1 MSKHLYFN
9 IGQESRPV
17 IEKLTEQNVKK
28 SLFFEQYKNAFDS
41 LSSYLKVLKTKDEE
55 ENEPLNNIFAFIGER
70 GAGKTSCMLSVA
82 NELTNKSENS
92 ILDNYQEV
100 KKLTFHK
107 LSMIDPSFFDEK
119 HGIIAEIL
127 ASLYN
132 EYRITEKSN
141 NSFEKTEILGKFAD
155 LQKDFNCLL
164 ASDAEK
170 PYDDLEQLVSLS
182 AAVNLRAN
190 FGELVT
196 MFMKYIGKPDG
207 KLIIMIDDIDLHT
220 NQATIMVEQIRK
232 YLVQPNVVILLAIKL
247 DQLAMLKRQQYTIEY
262 KVLLEKGKVSE
273 EVIDEMVERYLT
285 KLIPF
290 DQRIFMPK
298 AQEFLG
304 WELTIKSIQGE
315 TEDFSSVR
323 MAIPELIFRKTR
335 YLFYNTALKTS
346 YIVPRNLRELRSL
359 LKLLVGMPKSN
370 TANNKEQFKK
380 YFFENWVLNNLNTE
394 QTNCIY
400 DLLKVTDAFLFNAA
414 ALRIIKKQFFL
425 ERDMVLDNSEIS
437 NILNENNVVYNISL
451 GDVMAIISYLEKQD
465 QPVEKLHFLFMIRSI
480 YSMRLYEFYDERTED
495 STNVSKKQERVI
507 GLSPFENLELS
518 NYEKLV
524 GGSFVNSI
532 ITDIL
537 PKTASSAD
545 TRSRSVRMIS
555 LTQLNLLISECIE
568 HFDEIPENVIML
580 SEFFMLC
587 ISRYIDTKDRKNQN
601 SNFLELGYRKTSSV
615 RYADDLKNRKY
626 ALFDLNSF
634 MCNVVDIERCYN
646 RFLEGDVFL
655 EKIKNDEAKKSFYSK
670 VKDLTDKRTRERD
683 GDKYEKADTGHKW
696 LSWASIRN
704 AEILEDLI
712 EYQKEISY
720 SKASEF
726 DIFSHYFM
734 ELSAYK
740 RMTYD
745 RTDNG
750 KEDYYELEFSFVKVL
765 SGMFNAKDYNIAR
778 WFKAIYDV
786 GYQGSTAIDV
796 KALIKGRQVDGNRA
810 DTVRKYIEEHYPVFV
825 KQENVSILDDV
836 FSQFSDKLSKTEIE
850 KIAKRINE
858 IAKSKID
865 GSSSTDA

>member
-1 MSKHLYFN
+1 MSQHLYFN

-537 PKTASSAD
+537 PKAASSAD

-555 LTQLNLLISECIE
+555 FTQLNLLLSECIE

-587 ISRYIDTKDRKNQN
+587 ISRYIDTKDRKNQD
-601 SNFLELGYRKTSSV
+601 SNFLELGYRKTASV
-615 RYADDLKNRKY
+615 RYAEDLKSRKY

-634 MCNVVDIERCYN
+634 MCNIVDIERCYN
-646 RFLEGDVFL
+646 RFLNGDAFL
-655 EKIKNDEAKKSFYSK
+655 EKVKNDDAKKSFYAK

-683 GDKYEKADTGHKW
+683 GEVYKAKDINHKW

-750 KEDYYELEFSFVKVL
+750 KEDYYELGFSFVKVL
-765 SGMFNAKDYNIAR
+765 SGIFNAKDYNIAR

-836 FSQFSDKLSKTEIE
+836 FSQFSDKLSKAEIE

>member
-41 LSSYLKVLKTKDEE
+41 LSSYLKVLKNKDEE

-262 KVLLEKGKVSE
+262 KELLEKGKVSE

-290 DQRIFMPK
+290 DQRIFMPT

-359 LKLLVGMPKSN
+359 LKLLIGMSEDNK
-370 TANNKEQFKK
+370 ANNKEQFKK

-425 ERDMVLDNSEIS
+425 ERDVVLDNSEIS
-437 NILNENNVVYNISL
+437 YILNESNVVYNISL

-465 QPVEKLHFLFMIRSI
+465 QPVDKLHFLFMIRSI
-480 YSMRLYEFYDERTED
+480 YSMRLYEFYDERTEY
-495 STNVSKKQERVI
+495 SVNFAKKQERVI

-537 PKTASSAD
+537 PKAASSSD
-545 TRSRSVRMIS
+545 SRSRSVRMIS
-555 LTQLNLLISECIE
+555 LTQLNLLINECIG
-568 HFDEIPENVIML
+568 HFDEVPDNMIML
-580 SEFFMLC
+580 AEFFMLC
-587 ISRYIDTKDRKNQN
+587 ISRYIDTKDRKNQD
-601 SNFLELGYRKTSSV
+601 SNFLELGYRKAASV
-615 RYADDLKNRKY
+615 RYADDLKSRKY

-634 MCNVVDIERCYN
+634 MCNIVDIERCYN
-646 RFLEGDVFL
+646 RFLNGDAFL
-655 EKIKNDEAKKSFYSK
+655 EKVKNDDAKKSFYAK
-670 VKDLTDKRTRERD
+670 VKNLTDKRTRERD
-683 GDKYEKADTGHKW
+683 GVAYKAKDINHKW

-734 ELSAYK
+734 ALSAYK

-765 SGMFNAKDYNIAR
+765 SGIFNAKDYNVAR

-786 GYQGSTAIDV
+786 GYQGSTSIDV
-796 KALIKGRQVDGNRA
+796 KALIKGRQVEGNRT
-810 DTVRKYIEEHYPVFV
+810 DTVRKYIEEHYPIFV
-825 KQENVSILDDV
+825 KQENVSILDEV
-836 FSQFSDKLSKTEIE
+836 FAQFSDKLSKTEIE

-858 IAKSKID
+858 IAKSKIN

>member
-1 MSKHLYFN
+1 MSQHLYFN

-537 PKTASSAD
+537 PKAASSAD

-555 LTQLNLLISECIE
+555 LTQLNLLLSECIE

-587 ISRYIDTKDRKNQN
+587 ISRYIDTKDRKNQD
-601 SNFLELGYRKTSSV
+601 SNFLELGYRKTASV
-615 RYADDLKNRKY
+615 RYAEDLKSRKY

-634 MCNVVDIERCYN
+634 MCNIVDIERCYN
-646 RFLEGDVFL
+646 RFLNGDAFL
-655 EKIKNDEAKKSFYSK
+655 EKVKNDDAKKSFYAK

-683 GDKYEKADTGHKW
+683 GEVYKAKDINHKW
-696 LSWASIRN
+696 LLWASIRN

-750 KEDYYELEFSFVKVL
+750 KEDYYELGFSFVKVL
-765 SGMFNAKDYNIAR
+765 SGIFNAKDYNIAR

-836 FSQFSDKLSKTEIE
+836 FSQFSDKLSKAEIE

>member
-1 MSKHLYFN
+1 MSQHLYFN

-465 QPVEKLHFLFMIRSI
+465 QPVEKLHFLFMIRSL

-537 PKTASSAD
+537 PKAASSAD

-555 LTQLNLLISECIE
+555 LTQLNLLLSECIE

-587 ISRYIDTKDRKNQN
+587 ISRYIDTKDRKNQD
-601 SNFLELGYRKTSSV
+601 SNFLELGYRKTASV
-615 RYADDLKNRKY
+615 RYAEDLKSRKY

-634 MCNVVDIERCYN
+634 MCNIVDIERCYN
-646 RFLEGDVFL
+646 RFLNGDAFL
-655 EKIKNDEAKKSFYSK
+655 EKVKNDDAKKSFYAK

-683 GDKYEKADTGHKW
+683 GEVYKAKDINHKW

-750 KEDYYELEFSFVKVL
+750 KEDYYELGFSFVKVL
-765 SGMFNAKDYNIAR
+765 SGIFNAKDYNIAR

-836 FSQFSDKLSKTEIE
+836 FSQFSDKLSKAEIE

>member
-1 MSKHLYFN
+1 MSQHLYFN

-537 PKTASSAD
+537 PKAASSAD

-587 ISRYIDTKDRKNQN
+587 ISRYIDTKDRKNQD
-601 SNFLELGYRKTSSV
+601 SNFLELGYRKTASV
-615 RYADDLKNRKY
+615 RYADDLKSRKY

-634 MCNVVDIERCYN
+634 MCNIVDIERCYN
-646 RFLEGDVFL
+646 RFLNGDAFL
-655 EKIKNDEAKKSFYSK
+655 EKVKNDDAKKSFYAK

-683 GDKYEKADTGHKW
+683 GEVYKAKDINHKW

-750 KEDYYELEFSFVKVL
+750 KEDYYELGFSFVKVL
-765 SGMFNAKDYNIAR
+765 SGIFNAKDYNIAR

-836 FSQFSDKLSKTEIE
+836 FSQFSDKLSKAEIE

>member
-1 MSKHLYFN
+1 MSQHLYFN

-537 PKTASSAD
+537 PKAASSAD

-587 ISRYIDTKDRKNQN
+587 ISRYIDTKDRKNQD
-601 SNFLELGYRKTSSV
+601 SNFLELGYRKTASV
-615 RYADDLKNRKY
+615 RYADDLKSRKY

-634 MCNVVDIERCYN
+634 MCNIVDIERCYN
-646 RFLEGDVFL
+646 RFLNGDAFL
-655 EKIKNDEAKKSFYSK
+655 EKVKNDDAKKSFYAK

-683 GDKYEKADTGHKW
+683 GEVYKAKDINHKW

-750 KEDYYELEFSFVKVL
+750 KEDYYELGFSFVKVL
-765 SGMFNAKDYNIAR
+765 SGIFNAKDYNIAR

-836 FSQFSDKLSKTEIE
+836 FSQFSDKLSKAEIE

-865 GSSSTDA
+865 GSSSTDT

>member
-1 MSKHLYFN
+1 MSQHLYFN

-537 PKTASSAD
+537 PKAASSAD

-587 ISRYIDTKDRKNQN
+587 ISRYIDTKDRKNQD
-601 SNFLELGYRKTSSV
+601 SNFLELGYRKTASV
-615 RYADDLKNRKY
+615 RYADDLKSRKY

-634 MCNVVDIERCYN
+634 MCNIVDIERCYN
-646 RFLEGDVFL
+646 RFLNGDAFL
-655 EKIKNDEAKKSFYSK
+655 EKVKNDDAKKSFYAK
-670 VKDLTDKRTRERD
+670 VKDLTDKRTRER
-683 GDKYEKADTGHKW
+683 GGEVYKAKDINHKW

-765 SGMFNAKDYNIAR
+765 SGIFNAKDYNIAR

-836 FSQFSDKLSKTEIE
+836 FSQFSDKLSKAEIE
-850 KIAKRINE
+850 KIAKKINE

>member
-1 MSKHLYFN
+1 MSQHLYFN

-17 IEKLTEQNVKK
+17 IEKLTKQNVKE
-28 SLFFEQYKNAFDS
+28 SLFSEQYKNAFDS
-41 LSSYLKVLKTKDEE
+41 LSSYLKVSETWKNEG
-55 ENEPLNNIFAFIGER
+55 NEPFNNIFAFIGER

-82 NELTNKSENS
+82 NELTEKSEDS
-92 ILDNYQEV
+92 FMSNYQEV
-100 KKLTFHK
+100 NNCSFHK
-107 LSMIDPSFFDEK
+107 LSLIDPSFFDDK
-119 HGIIAEIL
+119 HGIVAEIL
-127 ASLYN
+127 ASLYH
-132 EYRITEKSN
+132 EYKITEKPN
-141 NSFEKTEILGKFAD
+141 NSLERTEILGKFTD

-170 PYDDLEQLVSLS
+170 PYDDLDQLVSLS
-182 AAVNLRAN
+182 AAVNLRSN

-196 MFMKYIGKPDG
+196 MFMNYIGKPEG

-220 NQATIMVEQIRK
+220 NQATVMVEQIRK
-232 YLVQPNVVILLAIKL
+232 YLVQPNVIILLAIKL
-247 DQLAMLKRQQYTIEY
+247 DQLAMLKRQQYIIEY
-262 KVLLEKGKVSE
+262 KELLEKGKISE
-273 EVIDEMVERYLT
+273 DVIDEMVERYLT

-290 DQRIFMPK
+290 DQRIFMPT

-304 WELTIKSIQGE
+304 WGLTVKSIQGE

-359 LKLLVGMPKSN
+359 LKLLVGMSESN
-370 TANNKEQFKK
+370 TVNNKEQFKK

-425 ERDMVLDNSEIS
+425 ERDVALDDSEIS
-437 NILNENNVVYNISL
+437 NILNESNVVYNISL

-465 QPVEKLHFLFMIRSI
+465 QPMDKLHFLFMIRSI

-495 STNVSKKQERVI
+495 TTNVAKNKERVI

-537 PKTASSAD
+537 PKTVSSSD

-568 HFDEIPENVIML
+568 HFEEIPENVIML
-580 SEFFMLC
+580 AEFFMLC
-587 ISRYIDTKDRKNQN
+587 ISRYIDTKDRKSQG
-601 SNFLELGYRKTSSV
+601 SNFLELGYRKTASV

-634 MCNVVDIERCYN
+634 MCNIVDIERCYK
-646 RFLEGDVFL
+646 RFLNGNVFL
-655 EKIKNDEAKKSFYSK
+655 ERLKADDTKKSFYSK

-683 GDKYEKADTGHKW
+683 GDTYNTKNIRHKW

-734 ELSAYK
+734 ALSAYK

-745 RTDNG
+745 RTDNDKG
-750 KEDYYELEFSFVKVL
+750 DYYELEFSFVKVL
-765 SGMFNAKDYNIAR
+765 SSIFNAKDYSIAR

-786 GYQGSTAIDV
+786 GYQSSTSIDV
-796 KALIKGRQVDGNRA
+796 KALIKGRQVEGNRT
-810 DTVRKYIEEHYPVFV
+810 DTVRKYIEEHYPIFV
-825 KQENVSILDDV
+825 KQENVSILDEV
-836 FSQFSDKLSKTEIE
+836 FSQFPDKLSKTEIE

>member
-1 MSKHLYFN
+1 M
-9 IGQESRPV
+9 
-17 IEKLTEQNVKK
+17 
-28 SLFFEQYKNAFDS
+28 
-41 LSSYLKVLKTKDEE
+41 KVLKTKDDE

-100 KKLTFHK
+100 KNLTFHK

-141 NSFEKTEILGKFAD
+141 DSFEKTEILGKFAD

-568 HFDEIPENVIML
+568 HFVEIPEIVIML
-580 SEFFMLC
+580 SEFLML
-587 ISRYIDTKDRKNQN
+587 
-601 SNFLELGYRKTSSV
+601 
-615 RYADDLKNRKY
+615 
-626 ALFDLNSF
+626 
-634 MCNVVDIERCYN
+634 
-646 RFLEGDVFL
+646 
-655 EKIKNDEAKKSFYSK
+655 
-670 VKDLTDKRTRERD
+670 
-683 GDKYEKADTGHKW
+683 
-696 LSWASIRN
+696 
-704 AEILEDLI
+704 
-712 EYQKEISY
+712 
-720 SKASEF
+720 
-726 DIFSHYFM
+726 
-734 ELSAYK
+734 
-740 RMTYD
+740 
-745 RTDNG
+745 
-750 KEDYYELEFSFVKVL
+750 
-765 SGMFNAKDYNIAR
+765 
-778 WFKAIYDV
+778 
-786 GYQGSTAIDV
+786 
-796 KALIKGRQVDGNRA
+796 
-810 DTVRKYIEEHYPVFV
+810 
-825 KQENVSILDDV
+825 
-836 FSQFSDKLSKTEIE
+836 
-850 KIAKRINE
+850 
-858 IAKSKID
+858 
-865 GSSSTDA
+865 

>member
-1 MSKHLYFN
+1 MSQHLYFN

-17 IEKLTEQNVKK
+17 IEKLTEQHVKK

-141 NSFEKTEILGKFAD
+141 NSFEKTEILGKFVD

-537 PKTASSAD
+537 PKAASSAD

-555 LTQLNLLISECIE
+555 LTQLNLLLSECIE

-587 ISRYIDTKDRKNQN
+587 ISRYIDTKDRKNQD
-601 SNFLELGYRKTSSV
+601 SNFLELGYRKTASV
-615 RYADDLKNRKY
+615 RYAEDLKSRKY

-634 MCNVVDIERCYN
+634 MCNIVDIERCYN
-646 RFLEGDVFL
+646 RFLNGDAFL
-655 EKIKNDEAKKSFYSK
+655 EKVKNDDAKKSFYAK

-683 GDKYEKADTGHKW
+683 GEVYKAKDINHKW

-750 KEDYYELEFSFVKVL
+750 KEDYYELGFSFVKVL
-765 SGMFNAKDYNIAR
+765 SGIFNAKDYNIAR

-836 FSQFSDKLSKTEIE
+836 FSQFSDKLSKAEIE

>member
-1 MSKHLYFN
+1 MSQHLYFN

-70 GAGKTSCMLSVA
+70 GTGKTSCMLSVA

-537 PKTASSAD
+537 PKAASSAD

-555 LTQLNLLISECIE
+555 LTQLNLLLSECIE

-587 ISRYIDTKDRKNQN
+587 ISRYIDTKDRKNQD
-601 SNFLELGYRKTSSV
+601 SNFLELGYRKTASV
-615 RYADDLKNRKY
+615 RYAEDLKSRKY

-634 MCNVVDIERCYN
+634 MCNIVDIERCYN
-646 RFLEGDVFL
+646 RFLNGDAFL
-655 EKIKNDEAKKSFYSK
+655 EKVKNDDAKKSFYAK

-683 GDKYEKADTGHKW
+683 GEVYKAKDINHKW

-750 KEDYYELEFSFVKVL
+750 KEDYYELGFSFVKVL
-765 SGMFNAKDYNIAR
+765 SGIFNAKDYNIAR

-825 KQENVSILDDV
+825 KQKNVSILDDV
-836 FSQFSDKLSKTEIE
+836 FSQFSDKLSKAEIE

>member
-1 MSKHLYFN
+1 MSQHLYFN

-537 PKTASSAD
+537 PKAASSAD

-555 LTQLNLLISECIE
+555 LTQLNLLLSECIE

-587 ISRYIDTKDRKNQN
+587 ISRYIDTKDRKNQD
-601 SNFLELGYRKTSSV
+601 SNFLELGYRKTASV
-615 RYADDLKNRKY
+615 RYAEDLKSRKY

-634 MCNVVDIERCYN
+634 MCNIVT
-646 RFLEGDVFL
+646 LKDV
-655 EKIKNDEAKKSFYSK
+655 
-670 VKDLTDKRTRERD
+670 T
-683 GDKYEKADTGHKW
+683 
-696 LSWASIRN
+696 
-704 AEILEDLI
+704 
-712 EYQKEISY
+712 
-720 SKASEF
+720 
-726 DIFSHYFM
+726 
-734 ELSAYK
+734 
-740 RMTYD
+740 
-745 RTDNG
+745 
-750 KEDYYELEFSFVKVL
+750 
-765 SGMFNAKDYNIAR
+765 
-778 WFKAIYDV
+778 
-786 GYQGSTAIDV
+786 
-796 KALIKGRQVDGNRA
+796 
-810 DTVRKYIEEHYPVFV
+810 TVF
-825 KQENVSILDDV
+825 
-836 FSQFSDKLSKTEIE
+836 
-850 KIAKRINE
+850 
-858 IAKSKID
+858 
-865 GSSSTDA
+865 

>member
-1 MSKHLYFN
+1 MSQHLYFN

-537 PKTASSAD
+537 PKAASSAD

-555 LTQLNLLISECIE
+555 LTQLNLLLSECIE

-587 ISRYIDTKDRKNQN
+587 ISRYIDTKDRKNQD
-601 SNFLELGYRKTSSV
+601 SNFLELGYRKTASV
-615 RYADDLKNRKY
+615 RYAEDLKSRKY

-634 MCNVVDIERCYN
+634 MCNIVDIERCYN
-646 RFLEGDVFL
+646 RFLNGDAFL
-655 EKIKNDEAKKSFYSK
+655 EKVKNDDAKKSFYAK

-683 GDKYEKADTGHKW
+683 GEVYKAKDINHKW

-750 KEDYYELEFSFVKVL
+750 KEDYYELGFSFVKVL
-765 SGMFNAKDYNIAR
+765 SGIFNAKDYNIAR

-836 FSQFSDKLSKTEIE
+836 FSQFSDKLSKAEIE

>member
-1 MSKHLYFN
+1 MSQHLYFN

-17 IEKLTEQNVKK
+17 IEKLTEQHVKK

-290 DQRIFMPK
+290 DQRIFMTK

-537 PKTASSAD
+537 PKAASSAD

-555 LTQLNLLISECIE
+555 LTQLNLLLSECIE

-587 ISRYIDTKDRKNQN
+587 ISRYIDTKDRKNQD
-601 SNFLELGYRKTSSV
+601 SNFLELGYRKTASV
-615 RYADDLKNRKY
+615 RYAEDLKSRKY

-634 MCNVVDIERCYN
+634 MCNIVDIERCYN
-646 RFLEGDVFL
+646 RFLNGDAFL
-655 EKIKNDEAKKSFYSK
+655 EKVKND
-670 VKDLTDKRTRERD
+670 D
-683 GDKYEKADTGHKW
+683 
-696 LSWASIRN
+696 
-704 AEILEDLI
+704 
-712 EYQKEISY
+712 
-720 SKASEF
+720 
-726 DIFSHYFM
+726 
-734 ELSAYK
+734 
-740 RMTYD
+740 
-745 RTDNG
+745 
-750 KEDYYELEFSFVKVL
+750 
-765 SGMFNAKDYNIAR
+765 
-778 WFKAIYDV
+778 
-786 GYQGSTAIDV
+786 
-796 KALIKGRQVDGNRA
+796 
-810 DTVRKYIEEHYPVFV
+810 
-825 KQENVSILDDV
+825 
-836 FSQFSDKLSKTEIE
+836 
-850 KIAKRINE
+850 
-858 IAKSKID
+858 AKSRFMQKLR
-865 GSSSTDA
+865 T

>member
-1 MSKHLYFN
+1 MSQHLYFN

-304 WELTIKSIQGE
+304 WELTIKSIQGA

-537 PKTASSAD
+537 PKAASSAD

-587 ISRYIDTKDRKNQN
+587 ISRYIDTKDRKNQD
-601 SNFLELGYRKTSSV
+601 SNFLELGYRKTASV
-615 RYADDLKNRKY
+615 RYADDLKSRKY

-634 MCNVVDIERCYN
+634 MCNIVDIERCYN
-646 RFLEGDVFL
+646 RFLNGDAFL
-655 EKIKNDEAKKSFYSK
+655 EKVKNDDAKKSFYAK

-683 GDKYEKADTGHKW
+683 GEVYKAKDINHKW

-750 KEDYYELEFSFVKVL
+750 KEDYYELGFSFVKVL
-765 SGMFNAKDYNIAR
+765 SGIFNAKDYNIAR

-836 FSQFSDKLSKTEIE
+836 FSQFSDKLSKAEIE

>member
-17 IEKLTEQNVKK
+17 IEKLTKQNVNE
-28 SLFFEQYKNAFDS
+28 SLFSGQYKNAFDS

-100 KKLTFHK
+100 KNLTFHK

-304 WELTIKSIQGE
+304 WELTIKSIQEE

-683 GDKYEKADTGHKW
+683 GHKYEKADIGHKW

-765 SGMFNAKDYNIAR
+765 SGIFNAKDYNIAR

-850 KIAKRINE
+850 KIAKKINE

>member
-1 MSKHLYFN
+1 MSQHLYFN

-537 PKTASSAD
+537 PKAASSAD

-555 LTQLNLLISECIE
+555 LTQLNLLLSECIE

-587 ISRYIDTKDRKNQN
+587 ISRYIDTKDRKNQD
-601 SNFLELGYRKTSSV
+601 SNFLELGYRKTASV
-615 RYADDLKNRKY
+615 RYAEDLKSRKY

-634 MCNVVDIERCYN
+634 MCNIVDIERCYN
-646 RFLEGDVFL
+646 RFLNGDAFL
-655 EKIKNDEAKKSFYSK
+655 EKVKNDDAKKSFYAK

-683 GDKYEKADTGHKW
+683 GEVYKAKDINHKW

-712 EYQKEISY
+712 EYQKDISY

-750 KEDYYELEFSFVKVL
+750 KEDYYELGFSFVKVL
-765 SGMFNAKDYNIAR
+765 SGIFNAKDYNIAR

-836 FSQFSDKLSKTEIE
+836 FSQFSDKLSKAEIE

>member
-41 LSSYLKVLKTKDEE
+41 LSSYLKVLKNKDEE
-55 ENEPLNNIFAFIGER
+55 ENVPLNNIFAFIGER

-262 KVLLEKGKVSE
+262 KELLEKGKVSE

-290 DQRIFMPK
+290 DQRIFMPT

-359 LKLLVGMPKSN
+359 LKLLIGMSEDNK
-370 TANNKEQFKK
+370 ANNKEQFKK

-425 ERDMVLDNSEIS
+425 KRDVVLDNSEIS
-437 NILNENNVVYNISL
+437 YILNESNVVYNISL

-465 QPVEKLHFLFMIRSI
+465 QPVDKLHFLFMIRSI
-480 YSMRLYEFYDERTED
+480 YSMRLYEFYDERTEV
-495 STNVSKKQERVI
+495 SNNVTQKQERVI

-646 RFLEGDVFL
+646 RFLEGNVFL

-683 GDKYEKADTGHKW
+683 GEKYEKADIGHKW
-696 LSWASIRN
+696 LSWSSIRN

-750 KEDYYELEFSFVKVL
+750 KEDYYELGFSFVKVL
-765 SGMFNAKDYNIAR
+765 SGIFNAKDYNIAR

-836 FSQFSDKLSKTEIE
+836 FSQFSDKLSKAEIE
-850 KIAKRINE
+850 KIAKKINE

>member
-1 MSKHLYFN
+1 MSQHLYFN

-17 IEKLTEQNVKK
+17 IEKLTKQNVKE
-28 SLFFEQYKNAFDS
+28 SLFSEQYKNAFDS
-41 LSSYLKVLKTKDEE
+41 LSSYLKVSRTKDDE
-55 ENEPLNNIFAFIGER
+55 ENEPFNNIFAFIGER

-82 NELTNKSENS
+82 NELTGKSENS
-92 ILDNYQEV
+92 FLDNYQEV
-100 KKLTFHK
+100 NNCSFHK
-107 LSMIDPSFFDEK
+107 LSLIDPSFFDED
-119 HGIIAEIL
+119 HGIIAEVL
-127 ASLYN
+127 ASLYH
-132 EYRITEKSN
+132 EYQKVKEPK
-141 NSFEKTEILGKFAD
+141 NSLDRTVLLGKFAD

-164 ASDAEK
+164 APDAEK

-196 MFMKYIGKPDG
+196 VFMKYIGKPNG

-220 NQATIMVEQIRK
+220 SQATIMVEQIRK
-232 YLVQPNVVILLAIKL
+232 YLVQPNVIVLLAIKL
-247 DQLAMLKRQQYTIEY
+247 DQLAMLKRQQYTKEY
-262 KVLLEKGKVSE
+262 EVLLEKKKVSE
-273 EVIDEMVERYLT
+273 GVIDEMVERYLT

-290 DQRIFMPK
+290 DQRIFMPT
-298 AQEFLG
+298 AQEFLT
-304 WELTIKSIQGE
+304 WELSVKSIQGE
-315 TEDFSSVR
+315 TETFSSVR

-359 LKLLVGMPKSN
+359 LKLLVGMSESN
-370 TANNKEQFKK
+370 KANNKEQFKK
-380 YFFENWVLNNLNTE
+380 YFFENWILNNLNTD

-425 ERDMVLDNSEIS
+425 KHDVALENSEIS
-437 NILNENNVVYNISL
+437 NILNESNVVYNISL

-465 QPVEKLHFLFMIRSI
+465 QPVDKLHFLFMIRSI
-480 YSMRLYEFYDERTED
+480 YSMRLYEFYDERTES
-495 STNVSKKQERVI
+495 STNVEKKQERVI
-507 GLSPFENLELS
+507 GLSPFENLDLS

-537 PKTASSAD
+537 PKTASSSD

-568 HFDEIPENVIML
+568 YFDEIDENVIML
-580 SEFFMLC
+580 AEFFMLC
-587 ISRYIDTKDRKNQN
+587 ISRFIDTKDRKNKA
-601 SNFLELGYRKTSSV
+601 SDFLELGYRKTTSV
-615 RYADDLKNRKY
+615 RYADDLKSRKY

-634 MCNVVDIERCYN
+634 MCNIVDIERCYN
-646 RFLEGDVFL
+646 RFFNGEVFL
-655 EKIKNDEAKKSFYSK
+655 KKVQNDDAKKSFYSK
-670 VKDLTDKRTRERD
+670 IKDLTDRRIRERD
-683 GDKYEKADTGHKW
+683 GDEYNTKDINHKW

-750 KEDYYELEFSFVKVL
+750 QEDYYELEFSFVKVL
-765 SGMFNAKDYNIAR
+765 SGIFNAKDYSIAR
-778 WFKAIYDV
+778 WFKAIYDI
-786 GYQGSTAIDV
+786 GYQSSTSIDV
-796 KALIKGRQVDGNRA
+796 KALIKGRQVEGNRT
-810 DTVRKYIEEHYPVFV
+810 DTVRKYIEEHYPIFV
-825 KQENVSILDDV
+825 KQENISILDEV
-836 FSQFSDKLSKTEIE
+836 FAQFPDKLSKTEIE

-858 IAKSKID
+858 MAKAKID

>member
-41 LSSYLKVLKTKDEE
+41 LSSYLKVLKNKDEE

-262 KVLLEKGKVSE
+262 KELLEKGKVSE

-290 DQRIFMPK
+290 DQRIFMPT

-359 LKLLVGMPKSN
+359 LKLLIGMSEDNK
-370 TANNKEQFKK
+370 ANNKEQFKK

-425 ERDMVLDNSEIS
+425 ERDVVLDNSEIS
-437 NILNENNVVYNISL
+437 YILNESNVVYNISL

-465 QPVEKLHFLFMIRSI
+465 QPVDKLHFLFMIRSI
-480 YSMRLYEFYDERTED
+480 YSMRLYEFYDERTEV
-495 STNVSKKQERVI
+495 SNNVTQKQERVI

-537 PKTASSAD
+537 PKAASSSD
-545 TRSRSVRMIS
+545 SRSRSVRMIS
-555 LTQLNLLISECIE
+555 LTQLNLLINECIG
-568 HFDEIPENVIML
+568 HFDEVPDNMIML
-580 SEFFMLC
+580 AEFFMLC
-587 ISRYIDTKDRKNQN
+587 ISRYIDTKDRKNQD
-601 SNFLELGYRKTSSV
+601 SNFLELGYRKAASV
-615 RYADDLKNRKY
+615 RYADDLKSRKY

-634 MCNVVDIERCYN
+634 MCNIVDIERCYN
-646 RFLEGDVFL
+646 RFLNGDAFL
-655 EKIKNDEAKKSFYSK
+655 EKVKNDDAKKSFYAK
-670 VKDLTDKRTRERD
+670 VKNLTDKRTRERD
-683 GDKYEKADTGHKW
+683 GVAYKAKDINHKW

-734 ELSAYK
+734 ALSAYK

-765 SGMFNAKDYNIAR
+765 SGIFNAKDYNVAR

-786 GYQGSTAIDV
+786 GYQGSTSIDV
-796 KALIKGRQVDGNRA
+796 KALIKGRQVEGNRT
-810 DTVRKYIEEHYPVFV
+810 DTVRKYIEEHYPIFV
-825 KQENVSILDDV
+825 KQENVSILDEV
-836 FSQFSDKLSKTEIE
+836 FAQFSDKLSKTEIE

-858 IAKSKID
+858 IAKSKIN

>member
-100 KKLTFHK
+100 KNLTFHK

-141 NSFEKTEILGKFAD
+141 DSFEKTEILGKFAD

-262 KVLLEKGKVSE
+262 KELLEKGKVSE

-304 WELTIKSIQGE
+304 WELTIKSILGE

-545 TRSRSVRMIS
+545 TR
-555 LTQLNLLISECIE
+555 
-568 HFDEIPENVIML
+568 
-580 SEFFMLC
+580 
-587 ISRYIDTKDRKNQN
+587 
-601 SNFLELGYRKTSSV
+601 
-615 RYADDLKNRKY
+615 
-626 ALFDLNSF
+626 
-634 MCNVVDIERCYN
+634 
-646 RFLEGDVFL
+646 
-655 EKIKNDEAKKSFYSK
+655 
-670 VKDLTDKRTRERD
+670 
-683 GDKYEKADTGHKW
+683 
-696 LSWASIRN
+696 
-704 AEILEDLI
+704 
-712 EYQKEISY
+712 
-720 SKASEF
+720 
-726 DIFSHYFM
+726 
-734 ELSAYK
+734 
-740 RMTYD
+740 
-745 RTDNG
+745 
-750 KEDYYELEFSFVKVL
+750 
-765 SGMFNAKDYNIAR
+765 
-778 WFKAIYDV
+778 
-786 GYQGSTAIDV
+786 
-796 KALIKGRQVDGNRA
+796 
-810 DTVRKYIEEHYPVFV
+810 
-825 KQENVSILDDV
+825 
-836 FSQFSDKLSKTEIE
+836 
-850 KIAKRINE
+850 
-858 IAKSKID
+858 
-865 GSSSTDA
+865 

>member
-1 MSKHLYFN
+1 MSQHLYFN

-537 PKTASSAD
+537 PKAASSAD

-587 ISRYIDTKDRKNQN
+587 ISRYIDTKDRKNQD
-601 SNFLELGYRKTSSV
+601 SNFLELGYRKTASV
-615 RYADDLKNRKY
+615 RYADDLKSRKY

-634 MCNVVDIERCYN
+634 MCNIVDIERCYN
-646 RFLEGDVFL
+646 RFLNGDAFL
-655 EKIKNDEAKKSFYSK
+655 EKVKNDDAKKSFYAK

-683 GDKYEKADTGHKW
+683 GEVYKAKNINHKW

-750 KEDYYELEFSFVKVL
+750 KEDYYELGFSFVKVL
-765 SGMFNAKDYNIAR
+765 SGIFNAKDYNIAR

-836 FSQFSDKLSKTEIE
+836 FSQFSDKLSKAEIE

>member
-1 MSKHLYFN
+1 MSQHLYFN

-495 STNVSKKQERVI
+495 STNVSQKQERVI

-537 PKTASSAD
+537 PKAASSAD

-555 LTQLNLLISECIE
+555 LTQLNLLLSECIE

-587 ISRYIDTKDRKNQN
+587 ISRYIDTKDRKNQD
-601 SNFLELGYRKTSSV
+601 SNFLELGYRKTASV
-615 RYADDLKNRKY
+615 RYAEDLKSRKY

-634 MCNVVDIERCYN
+634 MCNIVDIERCYN
-646 RFLEGDVFL
+646 RFLNGDAFL
-655 EKIKNDEAKKSFYSK
+655 EKVKNDDAKKSFYAK

-683 GDKYEKADTGHKW
+683 GEVYKAKDINHKW

-750 KEDYYELEFSFVKVL
+750 KEDYYELGFSFVKVL
-765 SGMFNAKDYNIAR
+765 SGIFNAKDYNIAR

-836 FSQFSDKLSKTEIE
+836 FSQFSDKLSKAEIE

>member
-1 MSKHLYFN
+1 MSQHLYFN

-17 IEKLTEQNVKK
+17 IEKLTEQTVKK

-537 PKTASSAD
+537 PKAASSAD

-580 SEFFMLC
+580 SKFFMLC
-587 ISRYIDTKDRKNQN
+587 ISRYIDTKDRKNQD
-601 SNFLELGYRKTSSV
+601 SNFLELGYRKTASV
-615 RYADDLKNRKY
+615 RYADDLKSRKY

-634 MCNVVDIERCYN
+634 MCNIVDIERCYN
-646 RFLEGDVFL
+646 RFLNGDAFL
-655 EKIKNDEAKKSFYSK
+655 EKVKNDDAKKSFYAK
-670 VKDLTDKRTRERD
+670 VKDLTDKRTRER
-683 GDKYEKADTGHKW
+683 GGEVYKAKDINHKW

-750 KEDYYELEFSFVKVL
+750 KEDYYELGFSFVKVL
-765 SGMFNAKDYNIAR
+765 SGIFNAKDYNIAR

-836 FSQFSDKLSKTEIE
+836 FSQFSDKLSKAEIE

>member
-1 MSKHLYFN
+1 MSQHLYFN
-9 IGQESRPV
+9 IGEESRPV
-17 IEKLTEQNVKK
+17 IEKLTKQNVKE
-28 SLFFEQYKNAFDS
+28 SLFSEQYKNAFDS
-41 LSSYLKVLKTKDEE
+41 LSSYLKVSRTKDDE
-55 ENEPLNNIFAFIGER
+55 ENEPFNNIFAFIGER

-92 ILDNYQEV
+92 FLDNYQEV
-100 KKLTFHK
+100 NDYAFHK
-107 LSMIDPSFFDEK
+107 LSLIDPSFFDEK

-127 ASLYN
+127 ASLYH
-132 EYRITEKSN
+132 EYRVTEKPI
-141 NSFEKTEILGKFAD
+141 NSLERTEILGKFAD

-170 PYDDLEQLVSLS
+170 PHDDLEQLVSLS

-196 MFMKYIGKPDG
+196 MFMKYIGKPEG
-207 KLIIMIDDIDLHT
+207 KLIVMIDDIDLHT

-232 YLVQPNVVILLAIKL
+232 YLVQPNVIILLAIKL
-247 DQLAMLKRQQYTIEY
+247 DQLAMLKRQQYTMEY
-262 KVLLEKGKVSE
+262 KELLEKGKVSE
-273 EVIDEMVERYLT
+273 GVIDEMVERYLT

-290 DQRIFMPK
+290 DQRIFMPT

-304 WELTIKSIQGE
+304 WGLSVKSIQGE
-315 TEDFSSVR
+315 TEDFISVR

-359 LKLLVGMPKSN
+359 LKLLVGMSENN

-425 ERDMVLDNSEIS
+425 KRDAVLENSEIS
-437 NILNENNVVYNISL
+437 NILNESNMIYNISL

-465 QPVEKLHFLFMIRSI
+465 QPVDKLHFLFMIRSI

-495 STNVSKKQERVI
+495 TTNVAKKQERVI

-518 NYEKLV
+518 NYEKLA

-537 PKTASSAD
+537 PRTASSSD

-568 HFDEIPENVIML
+568 HFEEIPENVIML
-580 SEFFMLC
+580 AEFFMLC
-587 ISRYIDTKDRKNQN
+587 ISRYIDTKDRKNQD
-601 SNFLELGYRKTSSV
+601 SNFLELGYRKTTSV
-615 RYADDLKNRKY
+615 RYADDLKSRKY

-634 MCNVVDIERCYN
+634 MCNIVDIERCYK
-646 RFLEGDVFL
+646 RFWNGDVFL
-655 EKIKNDEAKKSFYSK
+655 EKVKNDNAKKSFYSK
-670 VKDLTDKRTRERD
+670 TKDLTDKRIRERD
-683 GDKYEKADTGHKW
+683 GDNTQDIKHKW

-712 EYQKEISY
+712 EFQKEISY

-734 ELSAYK
+734 ALSAYK

-765 SGMFNAKDYNIAR
+765 SNIFNAKDYSVAR

-786 GYQGSTAIDV
+786 GYQSSTSIDV
-796 KALIKGRQVDGNRA
+796 KALIKGRQVEGNRA

-825 KQENVSILDDV
+825 KQENASVLDEV
-836 FSQFSDKLSKTEIE
+836 FSQFPDKLSKTEIE

>member
-92 ILDNYQEV
+92 ILGNYQEV
-100 KKLTFHK
+100 KNLTFHK

-132 EYRITEKSN
+132 EYRTTEKSN
-141 NSFEKTEILGKFAD
+141 DSFEKTEILGKFAD

-196 MFMKYIGKPDG
+196 MFMKYIGKPHG

-262 KVLLEKGKVSE
+262 KELLEKGKVSE

-683 GDKYEKADTGHKW
+683 GDKYEKADIGHKW

-765 SGMFNAKDYNIAR
+765 SGIFNAKDYNIAR

-836 FSQFSDKLSKTEIE
+836 FSQFSDKLSKAEIE
-850 KIAKRINE
+850 KIAKKINE

>member
-41 LSSYLKVLKTKDEE
+41 LSSYLKVLKNKDEE

-262 KVLLEKGKVSE
+262 KELLEKGKVSE

-290 DQRIFMPK
+290 DQRIFMPT

-359 LKLLVGMPKSN
+359 L
-370 TANNKEQFKK
+370 
-380 YFFENWVLNNLNTE
+380 
-394 QTNCIY
+394 
-400 DLLKVTDAFLFNAA
+400 
-414 ALRIIKKQFFL
+414 
-425 ERDMVLDNSEIS
+425 
-437 NILNENNVVYNISL
+437 
-451 GDVMAIISYLEKQD
+451 
-465 QPVEKLHFLFMIRSI
+465 
-480 YSMRLYEFYDERTED
+480 
-495 STNVSKKQERVI
+495 
-507 GLSPFENLELS
+507 
-518 NYEKLV
+518 
-524 GGSFVNSI
+524 
-532 ITDIL
+532 
-537 PKTASSAD
+537 
-545 TRSRSVRMIS
+545 
-555 LTQLNLLISECIE
+555 
-568 HFDEIPENVIML
+568 
-580 SEFFMLC
+580 
-587 ISRYIDTKDRKNQN
+587 
-601 SNFLELGYRKTSSV
+601 
-615 RYADDLKNRKY
+615 
-626 ALFDLNSF
+626 
-634 MCNVVDIERCYN
+634 
-646 RFLEGDVFL
+646 
-655 EKIKNDEAKKSFYSK
+655 
-670 VKDLTDKRTRERD
+670 
-683 GDKYEKADTGHKW
+683 
-696 LSWASIRN
+696 
-704 AEILEDLI
+704 
-712 EYQKEISY
+712 
-720 SKASEF
+720 
-726 DIFSHYFM
+726 
-734 ELSAYK
+734 
-740 RMTYD
+740 
-745 RTDNG
+745 
-750 KEDYYELEFSFVKVL
+750 
-765 SGMFNAKDYNIAR
+765 
-778 WFKAIYDV
+778 
-786 GYQGSTAIDV
+786 
-796 KALIKGRQVDGNRA
+796 
-810 DTVRKYIEEHYPVFV
+810 
-825 KQENVSILDDV
+825 
-836 FSQFSDKLSKTEIE
+836 
-850 KIAKRINE
+850 
-858 IAKSKID
+858 
-865 GSSSTDA
+865 

>member
-1 MSKHLYFN
+1 MSQHLYFN

-537 PKTASSAD
+537 PKAASSAD

-587 ISRYIDTKDRKNQN
+587 ISRYIDTKDRKNQD
-601 SNFLELGYRKTSSV
+601 SNFLELGYRKTASV
-615 RYADDLKNRKY
+615 RYADDLKSRKY

-634 MCNVVDIERCYN
+634 MCNIVDIERCYN
-646 RFLEGDVFL
+646 RFLNGDALL
-655 EKIKNDEAKKSFYSK
+655 EKVKNDDAKKSFYAK

-683 GDKYEKADTGHKW
+683 GEVYKAKDINHKW

-750 KEDYYELEFSFVKVL
+750 KEDFYELGFSFVKVL
-765 SGMFNAKDYNIAR
+765 SGIFNAKDYNIAR

-836 FSQFSDKLSKTEIE
+836 FSQFSDKLSKAEIE

>member
-41 LSSYLKVLKTKDEE
+41 LSSYLKVLKNKDEE

-100 KKLTFHK
+100 KNLTFHK

-141 NSFEKTEILGKFAD
+141 DSFEKTEILGKFAD

-262 KVLLEKGKVSE
+262 KELLEKGKVSE

-555 LTQLNLLISECIE
+555 LTQLNLLINECIE

-683 GDKYEKADTGHKW
+683 GDKYEKADIGHKW
-696 LSWASIRN
+696 QSWASIRN

-765 SGMFNAKDYNIAR
+765 SGIFNAKDYNIAR

-836 FSQFSDKLSKTEIE
+836 FSQFSDKLSKAEIE
-850 KIAKRINE
+850 KIAKKINE

>member
-1 MSKHLYFN
+1 MSQHLYFN

-17 IEKLTEQNVKK
+17 IEKLTEQHVKK

-537 PKTASSAD
+537 PKAASSAD

-555 LTQLNLLISECIE
+555 LTQLNLLLSECIE

-587 ISRYIDTKDRKNQN
+587 ISRYIDTKDRKNQD
-601 SNFLELGYRKTSSV
+601 SNFLELGYRKTASV
-615 RYADDLKNRKY
+615 RYAEDLKSRKY

-634 MCNVVDIERCYN
+634 MCNIVDIERCYN
-646 RFLEGDVFL
+646 RFLNGDAFL
-655 EKIKNDEAKKSFYSK
+655 EKVKNDDAKKSFYAK

-683 GDKYEKADTGHKW
+683 GEVYKAKDINHKW

-750 KEDYYELEFSFVKVL
+750 KEDYYELGFSFVKVL
-765 SGMFNAKDYNIAR
+765 SGIFNAKDYNIAR

-836 FSQFSDKLSKTEIE
+836 FSQFSDKLSKAEIE

>member
-1 MSKHLYFN
+1 MSQHLYFN

-425 ERDMVLDNSEIS
+425 ERDMILDNSEIS

-537 PKTASSAD
+537 PKAASSAD

-587 ISRYIDTKDRKNQN
+587 ISRYIDTKDRKNQD
-601 SNFLELGYRKTSSV
+601 SNFLELGYRKTASV
-615 RYADDLKNRKY
+615 RYADDLKSRKY

-634 MCNVVDIERCYN
+634 MCNIVDIERCYN
-646 RFLEGDVFL
+646 RFLNGDAFL
-655 EKIKNDEAKKSFYSK
+655 EKVKNDDAKKSFYAK

-683 GDKYEKADTGHKW
+683 GEVYKAKDINHKW

-750 KEDYYELEFSFVKVL
+750 KEDYYELGFSFVKVL
-765 SGMFNAKDYNIAR
+765 SGIFNAKDYNIAR

-796 KALIKGRQVDGNRA
+796 KALIKGRQIDGNRA

-836 FSQFSDKLSKTEIE
+836 FSQFSDKLSKAEIE

>member
-1 MSKHLYFN
+1 MSQHLYFN

-537 PKTASSAD
+537 PKAASSAD

-587 ISRYIDTKDRKNQN
+587 ISRYIDTKDRKNQD
-601 SNFLELGYRKTSSV
+601 SNFLELGYRKTASV
-615 RYADDLKNRKY
+615 RYADDLKSRKY

-634 MCNVVDIERCYN
+634 MCNIVDIERCYN
-646 RFLEGDVFL
+646 RFLNGDAFL
-655 EKIKNDEAKKSFYSK
+655 EKVKNDDAKKSFYAK

-683 GDKYEKADTGHKW
+683 GEVYKAKDINHKW

-750 KEDYYELEFSFVKVL
+750 KEDFYELGFSFVKVL
-765 SGMFNAKDYNIAR
+765 SGIFNAKDYNIAR

-836 FSQFSDKLSKTEIE
+836 FSQFSDKLSKAEIE

>member
-1 MSKHLYFN
+1 MSQHLYFN

-141 NSFEKTEILGKFAD
+141 DSFEKTEILGKFAD

-537 PKTASSAD
+537 PKAASSAD

-587 ISRYIDTKDRKNQN
+587 ISRYIDTKDRKNQD
-601 SNFLELGYRKTSSV
+601 SNFLELGYRKTASV
-615 RYADDLKNRKY
+615 RYADDLKSRKY

-634 MCNVVDIERCYN
+634 MCNIVDIERCYN
-646 RFLEGDVFL
+646 RFLNGDAFL
-655 EKIKNDEAKKSFYSK
+655 EKVKNDDAKKSFYAK

-683 GDKYEKADTGHKW
+683 GEVYKAKDINHKW

-750 KEDYYELEFSFVKVL
+750 KEDYYELGFSFVKVL
-765 SGMFNAKDYNIAR
+765 SGIFNAKDYNIAR

-836 FSQFSDKLSKTEIE
+836 FSQFSDKLSKAEIE

>member
-1 MSKHLYFN
+1 MSQHLYFN

-451 GDVMAIISYLEKQD
+451 GDAMAIISYLEKQD

-537 PKTASSAD
+537 PKAASSAD

-555 LTQLNLLISECIE
+555 LTQLNLLLSECIE

-587 ISRYIDTKDRKNQN
+587 ISRYIDTKDRKNQD
-601 SNFLELGYRKTSSV
+601 SNFLELGYRKTASV
-615 RYADDLKNRKY
+615 RYAEDLKSRKY

-634 MCNVVDIERCYN
+634 MCNIVDIERCYN
-646 RFLEGDVFL
+646 RFLNGDAFL
-655 EKIKNDEAKKSFYSK
+655 EKVKNDDAKKSFYAK

-683 GDKYEKADTGHKW
+683 GEVYKAKDINHKW

-750 KEDYYELEFSFVKVL
+750 KEDYYELGFSFVKVL
-765 SGMFNAKDYNIAR
+765 SGIFNAKDYNIAR

-836 FSQFSDKLSKTEIE
+836 FSQFSDKLSKAEIE

>member
-1 MSKHLYFN
+1 MSQHLYFN

-537 PKTASSAD
+537 PKAASSAD

-555 LTQLNLLISECIE
+555 LTQLNLLLSECIE

-587 ISRYIDTKDRKNQN
+587 ISRYIDTKDRKNQD
-601 SNFLELGYRKTSSV
+601 SNFLELGYRKTASV
-615 RYADDLKNRKY
+615 RYAEDLKSRKY

-634 MCNVVDIERCYN
+634 MCNIVDIERCYN
-646 RFLEGDVFL
+646 RFLNGDAFL
-655 EKIKNDEAKKSFYSK
+655 EKVKNDDAKKSFYAK

-683 GDKYEKADTGHKW
+683 GEVYKAKDINHKW

-750 KEDYYELEFSFVKVL
+750 KEDYYELGFSFVKVL
-765 SGMFNAKDYNIAR
+765 SGIFNAKDYNITR

-810 DTVRKYIEEHYPVFV
+810 DTVRK
-825 KQENVSILDDV
+825 L
-836 FSQFSDKLSKTEIE
+836 
-850 KIAKRINE
+850 
-858 IAKSKID
+858 
-865 GSSSTDA
+865 